1 MRTRFDLRPAEYLER
16 ERKTHSFNIVR
27 LVALFLLLAFLGTC
41 GGALAMHFFEMQAL
55 ADQIEET
62 EGLVADL
69 ESQQAALTREI
80 ARLKTQEE
88 QFTKTLKIM
97 QSEAPT
103 LEVMSVIES
112 NMERGMGLNTIRF
125 AQAAAP
131 RGAAARAPQAG
142 KDISWTAAVEATAL
156 MEEQIVALTDGLSRS
171 GAFTG
176 VTMPSSKK
184 DEKTGRVDF
193 NLSLNVR
200 PLGQIDL
207 LGGADGGGG
216 PGI

>member
-1 MRTRFDLRPAEYLER
+1 
-16 ERKTHSFNIVR
+16 
-27 LVALFLLLAFLGTC
+27 
-41 GGALAMHFFEMQAL
+41 
-55 ADQIEET
+55 
-62 EGLVADL
+62 
-69 ESQQAALTREI
+69 
-80 ARLKTQEE
+80 
-88 QFTKTLKIM
+88 
-97 QSEAPT
+97 
-103 LEVMSVIES
+103 
-112 NMERGMGLNTIRF
+112 
-125 AQAAAP
+125 
-131 RGAAARAPQAG
+131 
-142 KDISWTAAVEATAL
+142 